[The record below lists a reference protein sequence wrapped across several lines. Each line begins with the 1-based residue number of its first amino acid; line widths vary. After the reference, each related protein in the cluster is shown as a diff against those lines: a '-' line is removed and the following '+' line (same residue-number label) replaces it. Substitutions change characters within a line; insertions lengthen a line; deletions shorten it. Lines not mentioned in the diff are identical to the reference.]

1 MLAEER
7 MKAGFTQVRLSRM
20 LGKQQS
26 FVSKIE
32 TGERRLDVVELIE
45 VLSYLNIEPVQFLKR
60 LLQKTQR

>member
-20 LGKQQS
+20 LGKPQS